1 MQNWPPLLQ
10 DLPSFGVYNPRKPGK
25 IRIVFDSS
33 ARYDGVSLNDVLL
46 TGPDLNNSLLGV
58 LLRFRKEQVA
68 VTGDIEH
75 MFHCFVVK
83 EEHRNYLWFLWF
95 RNNDMNSDI
104 VDYRM
109 KVHVFGNTP
118 SPAVA
123 IYGLRRAAREEEDSY
138 GSDVRK
144 FVEEDFYVDDALK
157 SFATEEEAI
166 SVLQRA

>member
-1 MQNWPPLLQ
+1 MTMQNWPPLLQ

-68 VTGDIEH
+68 VTGDIEL

-144 FVEEDFYVDDALK
+144 FA
-157 SFATEEEAI
+157 
-166 SVLQRA
+166 